1 MTFTFS
7 QLPIGTPE
15 QTSPWNNLLANS
27 LKNYQH
33 ILSAKYAPQSKEADI
48 FAKEIAPLAQLA
60 ANPNFKGFNPE
71 TQAQISKRV
80 SDYLSKAHEGAQG
93 EGQNGN
99 FQETTSP
106 GYDEKKLFSNLTKGA
121 ETVLGKGGTSKVVRS
136 NIAGIAEKSGLPE
149 WISNA
154 LGGNETAGIDAQ
166 FKNDIKAFEHWL
178 IMNGYSPQE
187 AAQIAPPRRGEN
199 AQQYI
204 ENRKAYFPRINNSQQ
219 NNIPAENQAMN
230 PMQEQ
235 EYNEEENT
243 PTNIEEKISNDEQAK
258 ADAEAT
264 AKAYSTPKR
273 RVTAKEVLQA
283 QALGIKTAKDFKNF
297 LAGK

>member
-33 ILSAKYAPQSKEADI
+33 ILSAEYAPQSKEADI

-106 GYDEKKLFSNLTKGA
+106 GYDEKNLFSNLKKGA
-121 ETVLGKGGTSKVVRS
+121 ETVLGKGGTSKVARS
-136 NIAGIAEKSGLPE
+136 NIAGKAEKLGLPD

-154 LGGNETAGIDAQ
+154 LGGNEAAGENAQ
-166 FKNDIKAFEHWL
+166 FKTNVDAFEHWL
-178 IMNGYSPQE
+178 TVNGYSPQK
-187 AAQIAPPRRGEN
+187 AAKIAHPYPSEN
-199 AQQYI
+199 AKQYAERI
-204 ENRKAYFPRINNSQQ
+204 KAYFPRANSNQQ
-219 NNIPAENQAMN
+219 NNMQAENQGMN

-235 EYNEEENT
+235 GYSEEE
-243 PTNIEEKISNDEQAK
+243 
-258 ADAEAT
+258 
-264 AKAYSTPKR
+264 
-273 RVTAKEVLQA
+273 
-283 QALGIKTAKDFKNF
+283 F
-297 LAGK
+297 